1 MVRIKPVAWVTLLVL
16 VWLTGCSL
24 FTGGQPPAPP
34 PPPEALAYIPPT
46 ATPEPTPTLAGQ
58 PASGAERG
66 EIVFVRGGQIWAV
79 GADGTGERTLTA
91 LPDGSSIRDLTMAPG
106 GQYVAFSINSQQ
118 VAVLD
123 FARQRL
129 VTVAQVSSGNVGM
142 LKWSVQGDALYYH
155 QITLDA
161 QSLPITSL
169 IWRVAMPPDSA
180 PVPVLQTDLTSST
193 YTFYPGAALNTDLLI
208 LYQVV
213 FESDDMGRWLVF
225 TPSTGASAPLADGY
239 GLWDV
244 SPNGDKALLYNQAE
258 VMGFPAPLYM
268 GAFPQPPGA
277 LVNIGRI
284 SPEGSE
290 AAFRLARFA
299 PDNMR
304 IVAIQTSVEQL
315 GQVVLFQI
323 EPSGLYRVTPLDPQ
337 PGIQDMAFSWHGEDG
352 VVVQRWMPGED
363 SPSLWLLPLDGSAG
377 FRLTSG
383 EQPLV
388 VGGR

>member
-1 MVRIKPVAWVTLLVL
+1 MMRIKPVAWVVLAGL

-34 PPPEALAYIPPT
+34 PPPEVLAYIPPT
-46 ATPEPTPTLAGQ
+46 ATPEPTPTPASQ
-58 PASGAERG
+58 PASGAEQG
-66 EIVFVRGGQIWAV
+66 EIVFVRDGQIWAI

-106 GQYVAFSINSQQ
+106 GQYVAFSINAQQ

-142 LKWSVQGDALYYH
+142 LKWSLQGDALYYH
-155 QITLDA
+155 QAALDA
-161 QSLPITSL
+161 QGLLVSGT
-169 IWRVAMPPDSA
+169 IWRVAMPPDAA
-180 PVPVLQTDLTSST
+180 PEPVLLSDPAILPSS
-193 YTFYPGAALNTDLLI
+193 FYPGPALSADLLI
-208 LYQVV
+208 LHQMTIN
-213 FESDDMGRWLVF
+213 SDDLGRWLVF
-225 TPSTGASAPLADGY
+225 TPSTGTSVPLADGY

-268 GAFPQPPGA
+268 GAFPQPPGT

-290 AAFRLARFA
+290 AAFRLACFA
-299 PDNMR
+299 PDGMR
-304 IVAIQTSVEQL
+304 IVAIQTGAEQL

-352 VVVQRWMPGED
+352 VVVQRWVPGED
-363 SPSLWLLPLDGSAG
+363 SPSLWLLPLDGAAG
-377 FRLTSG
+377 FRLTNG